1 MPTRISFVGF
11 GEVAS
16 TFSKALR
23 ENGAEVAVYDVNLT
37 RCGGQAILEKRTR
50 APGIEFRPLADAVRD
65 AEIVL
70 STVRPQTARA
80 AARECAAH
88 LRPGQCFVDF
98 NSTSPAVKL
107 EIASIVAP
115 SGADFVEGAI
125 LGAVGATGAETT
137 ALTAG
142 LKGGM
147 VAESLTR
154 LGLRVSYLDGGVGR
168 VSLFKMLRSSF
179 SKGLEALLLE
189 LLLAGRKAGLEKEL
203 WEDLVVDLTTKTP
216 FERLASNWIQTHPGA
231 CSRRHHEMTE
241 VAGMLRSL
249 GADPIMAQA
258 TEAFFRRSAELD
270 FRTAFSVKPSSVSE
284 VLDFLE
290 SHVGDRA

>member
-1 MPTRISFVGF
+1 VPTRISFVGF
-11 GEVAS
+11 GEVAAS
-16 TFSKALR
+16 FSKALR

-37 RCGGQAILEKRTR
+37 RCGGRAILEKRAR
-50 APGIEFRPLADAVRD
+50 APGIEFRPLPDAVRD

-80 AARECAAH
+80 AAREVSAH
-88 LRPGQCFVDF
+88 LRPGQCYVDF
-98 NSTSPAVKL
+98 NSTSPAVKI

-125 LGAVGATGAETT
+125 LGAVGATGASTA

-142 LKGGM
+142 LKGEM

-203 WEDLVVDLTTKTP
+203 WRDVVQDLMTRTP
-216 FERLASNWIQTHPGA
+216 FERVASNWIQTHPGA
-231 CSRRHHEMTE
+231 CERRHHEMTE
-241 VAGMLRSL
+241 VVDVLRSL
-249 GADPIMAQA
+249 GADPVIAPA
-258 TEAFFRRSAELD
+258 TEAFFRRSSALD
-270 FRTAFSVKPSSVSE
+270 FRKAFPEKPSSVGD
-284 VLDFLE
+284 VLDFMEL
-290 SHVGDRA
+290 HVGDRA

>member
-1 MPTRISFVGF
+1 MPARISFVGF
-11 GEVAS
+11 GEVAAA
-16 TFSKALR
+16 FSKALR

-37 RCGGQAILEKRTR
+37 RCGGQALLEKRAR
-50 APGIEFRPLADAVRD
+50 APGIEFRPLPDAVRGAD
-65 AEIVL
+65 LIL

-88 LRPGQCFVDF
+88 LKPGQCYVDF
-98 NSTSPAVKL
+98 NSTSPALKL

-125 LGAVGATGAETT
+125 LGAVGATGAATA

-142 LKGGM
+142 RKGEM

-168 VSLFKMLRSSF
+168 VSLYKMLRSSF

-189 LLLAGRKAGLEKEL
+189 LLLAARKAGLEKEL
-203 WEDLVVDLTTKTP
+203 WQEVVVDLMTKTP
-216 FERLASNWIQTHPGA
+216 FERVASNWILTHPGA
-231 CSRRHHEMTE
+231 CERRHHEMKE
-241 VAGMLRSL
+241 VVEILRTL
-249 GADPIMAQA
+249 GTDPRMAAA
-258 TEAFFRRSAELD
+258 TEAFFGRSAALD
-270 FRTAFSVKPSSVSE
+270 FRKAFSEKPSSVGE
-284 VLDFLE
+284 VLDHME
-290 SHVGDRA
+290 QHVGDRA